1 MHQLVDT
8 TKCDRTVYN
17 QYMAA
22 QEART
27 AQPPFFTIGRVLT
40 KGLWLAWM
48 MKPGQETT
56 EKHAKELVTCW
67 GRFSLYD

>member
-8 TKCDRTVYN
+8 TKCDRAVYN
-17 QYMAA
+17 QYMAV

-27 AQPPFFTIGRVLT
+27 AEPRFRGVGRSMT

-56 EKHAKELVTCW
+56 EEYAKELVTCW